1 MNGTPCSSG
10 CPINR
15 RLNNALLFGLTTAM
29 QNFNDQNVSFLE
41 EHDLTFDLSAASYD
55 TRLRITNE
63 LIAAPNAA
71 ARMTNIRSMLSIM
84 GFSSLHYEARQLSGE
99 RVARTFFLKSYVP
112 SQWATNYFREG
123 YNTLD
128 PRMEGVR
135 SSPVPLVWDLN
146 HLSKSQPGNAL
157 PPRMRSFF
165 DDLMRNGMC
174 SGIAF
179 SLTVPLSQTQVMIC
193 INSANVSKDWIAPS
207 VAGQALILGLSVH
220 EFVKGCTAGLMQ
232 RSGIDDLS
240 DMQKHVLA
248 CVSKGLSDKEIARR
262 LRTTVH
268 NIDYHL
274 RALRRKYQVMNRA
287 QLAYVVGRLAI
298 V

>member
-1 MNGTPCSSG
+1 
-10 CPINR
+10 
-15 RLNNALLFGLTTAM
+15 M
-29 QNFNDQNVSFLE
+29 QNFNDHNVTFLE
-41 EHDLTFDLSAASYD
+41 EHDLTFDLSATSYD
-55 TRLRITNE
+55 NRLRITNE
-63 LIAAPNAA
+63 LIAAPNAT
-71 ARMTNIRSMLSIM
+71 ARMTNVRSMLSIM
-84 GFSSLHYEARQLSGE
+84 GFNSLHYEARQLSGE
-99 RVARTFFLKSYVP
+99 QLVRTFFLKSHVP
-112 SQWATNYFREG
+112 PQWANGYFREG
-123 YNTLD
+123 FHAID
-128 PRMEGVR
+128 PRIEGIR
-135 SSPVPLVWDLN
+135 SSPAPLIWDLN
-146 HLSKSQPGNAL
+146 SLARTVPGNAGNAHA
-157 PPRMRSFF
+157 PKMRQFL
-165 DDLMRNGMC
+165 DDMMRHGMN

-179 SLTVPLSQTQVMIC
+179 SLTVPLSQMQIIIS
-193 INSANVSKDWIAPS
+193 INSASTSREWIAPS

-220 EFVKGCTAGLMQ
+220 EFIKGCTAGLMQ

-248 CVSKGLSDKEIARR
+248 GLSKGLSDKEIARR

>member
-1 MNGTPCSSG
+1 
-10 CPINR
+10 
-15 RLNNALLFGLTTAM
+15 M
-29 QNFNDQNVSFLE
+29 QNFNDPNISFLE
-41 EHDLTFDLSAASYD
+41 EHDLTFDPGAVSHHN
-55 TRLRITNE
+55 RLRITNE

-84 GFSSLHYEARQLSGE
+84 GFNSLHYEARQLSGE
-99 RVARTFFLKSYVP
+99 QVARTFFLKSYLP
-112 SQWATNYFREG
+112 SQWVANYFREG
-123 YNTLD
+123 FPAID
-128 PRMEGVR
+128 PRIDGAC
-135 SSPVPLVWDLN
+135 SSQVPLVWDLN
-146 HLSKSQPGNAL
+146 SLSRTQAGNAHT
-157 PPRMRSFF
+157 PKMRHFF
-165 DDLMRNGMC
+165 DEMMRHGMC

-179 SLTVPLSQTQVMIC
+179 SLAVPLSQLQIIIC
-193 INSANVSKDWIAPS
+193 INSANASRDWIAPS

-220 EFVKGCTAGLMQ
+220 DFIKGCTAGLMQ

-274 RALRRKYQVMNRA
+274 RALRRKYRVMNRA